1 MTRYP
6 WTYFGQ
12 RFVLLLI
19 GVAII
24 LLGINV
30 GFGGIK
36 TLGWQV
42 PTDFIH
48 IADANAFAQQDNHVR
63 FLGGFWFGAGLVFV
77 FAALK
82 PHGAR
87 PILTALIVMIVAG
100 GVARVM
106 SLDATVLLD
115 PSILQSLV
123 LELVGFPLLA
133 VWIHKTPVTG
143 DAIADVMPN

>member
-1 MTRYP
+1 MTHDSRNY
-6 WTYFGQ
+6 YGL
-12 RFVLLLI
+12 RFVLAVT
-19 GVAII
+19 GVAVI

-42 PTDFIH
+42 PTDFIQVS
-48 IADANAFAQQDNHVR
+48 DANAFAQQDNHVR
-63 FLGGFWFGAGLVFV
+63 FLGGFWLGAGLVFL

-82 PHGAR
+82 PQGTR

-100 GVARVM
+100 GVARLM
-106 SLDATVLLD
+106 SLNATVLLH
-115 PSILQSLV
+115 PSILQSLI

-133 VWIHKTPVTG
+133 LWLHKTSVTG
-143 DAIADVMPN
+143 EENTDVMLN